1 MNELRQMTVDGGSVP
16 HPPPKPRAKCPE
28 CERLIT
34 ISQDGRFRNHNIDK
48 HNKLPD
54 VGAEA
59 RTMTQKSLA
68 VYYAAEKAFMAEP
81 TTDTAHAYGI
91 AQDRYFQLR
100 EEARHANQLGDAL
113 LLTEQNE
120 TVGR

>member
-1 MNELRQMTVDGGSVP
+1 
-16 HPPPKPRAKCPE
+16 
-28 CERLIT
+28 
-34 ISQDGRFRNHNIDK
+34 
-48 HNKLPD
+48 
-54 VGAEA
+54 
-59 RTMTQKSLA
+59 MTQSRESNTVTIGRLLEAYAKSLA

-100 EEARHANQLGDAL
+100 QEARHANQLGDAL
-113 LLTEQNE
+113 LMTEQNE